1 MLPASPTQLERL
13 DADLK
18 NYRHN
23 SIKESIRRGYDAL
36 GDHHLDCGDLK
47 SVWHYTCV
55 GSGCVS
61 IRVDYQG
68 FPRSTVML

>member
-1 MLPASPTQLERL
+1 MCECPCPQLERL

-47 SVWHYTCV
+47 SAAQYSLFH
-55 GSGCVS
+55 
-61 IRVDYQG
+61 
-68 FPRSTVML
+68 

>member
-1 MLPASPTQLERL
+1 MCVCDFVRVRVCEGVSVCECPCPQLERL

-47 SVWHYTCV
+47 SAA
-55 GSGCVS
+55 
-61 IRVDYQG
+61 
-68 FPRSTVML
+68 

>member
-1 MLPASPTQLERL
+1 MWGLSILICGKVLCVRLLFFFSQLERL

-23 SIKESIRRGYDAL
+23 VIKESIRRGYDAL

-47 SVWHYTCV
+47 LVIFILLGLVY
-55 GSGCVS
+55 
-61 IRVDYQG
+61 
-68 FPRSTVML
+68 

>member
-1 MLPASPTQLERL
+1 MLESMSSLSLSPVLQLERL

-36 GDHHLDCGDLK
+36 GDHHMDCGDLK
-47 SVWHYTCV
+47 SVHQTPHTTSYV
-55 GSGCVS
+55 
-61 IRVDYQG
+61 YH
-68 FPRSTVML
+68 